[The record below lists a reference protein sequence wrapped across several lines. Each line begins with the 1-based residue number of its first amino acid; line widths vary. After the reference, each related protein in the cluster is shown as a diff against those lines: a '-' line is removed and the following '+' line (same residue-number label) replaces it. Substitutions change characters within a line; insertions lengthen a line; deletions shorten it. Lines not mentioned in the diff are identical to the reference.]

1 MLELTGKAEE
11 RPGFDDLGTPETL
24 PFSPPMIHFACT
36 CGNTLFFE
44 NTLCLKCGSTV
55 GYDLAD
61 NAMKLV
67 TKDYVQCRNGV
78 EFGVC
83 NWLVPVPGP
92 EYCTAC
98 SLNHMVP
105 DLSVPGNQES
115 WHKMEMAKRRAIFT
129 LARLGI
135 TPADLKK
142 QPDGLAFDFLTP
154 IPTLCVMTG
163 HKEGVITLNLN
174 EADDLYRERQRHH
187 LREPYRTLVGH
198 FRHEL
203 GHYYWDRFFS
213 KSGDN
218 DPLLA
223 EFRTLFGDER
233 ADYSQAL
240 SQYYANGP
248 AAAWSTTHIT
258 SYATSHPWEDW
269 AETWAQYLHI
279 VDGVETAAA
288 FGWASKSVPIPF
300 TPLLPEQ
307 VVADAPEAD
316 VSFLSTLN
324 DWARLSPALNEMAAS
339 LGHTTMYPFV
349 FTPQTARKILFIHHM
364 VKVFAKN
371 WAGKMQ
377 ASQSQTAP
385 PAAKPAQ
392 QTAVPPTNG
401 VAPAQPVKAP
411 ITGAAAA

>member
-1 MLELTGKAEE
+1 
-11 RPGFDDLGTPETL
+11 
-24 PFSPPMIHFACT
+24 MIHFTCT
-36 CGNTLFFE
+36 CSNTLFFE
-44 NTLCLKCGSTV
+44 NTLCLKCGSMV
-55 GYDLAD
+55 GYDLVN
-61 NAMKLV
+61 NAMKSL
-67 TKDYVQCRNGV
+67 TKDYAQCRNGV
-78 EFGVC
+78 DFGVC
-83 NWLVPVPGP
+83 NWLVPVAGP
-92 EYCTAC
+92 EYCRAC

-105 DLSVPGNQES
+105 DLSVPGNQDA
-115 WHKMEMAKRRAIFT
+115 WHKMETAKRRAVFT

-135 TPADLKK
+135 TPADRKA

-154 IPTLCVMTG
+154 IPALCVMTG
-163 HKEGVITLNLN
+163 HKDGVITLNIN

-187 LREPYRTLVGH
+187 LGEPYRTLVGH

-213 KSGDN
+213 KSAAD

-223 EFRTLFGDER
+223 EFRALFGDER
-233 ADYSQAL
+233 ADYAQAL
-240 SQYYANGP
+240 ALYYANGP
-248 AAAWSTTHIT
+248 TGMWTTTHIT

-307 VVADAPEAD
+307 VVADTPEAD

-324 DWARLSPALNEMAAS
+324 DWAKLSPALNEMAAS
-339 LGHTTMYPFV
+339 LGHATMYPFI

-364 VKVFAKN
+364 VKVAAKN
-371 WAGKMQ
+371 WAGQMQ
-377 ASQSQTAP
+377 SP
-385 PAAKPAQ
+385 PPKPAPQ
-392 QTAVPPTNG
+392 AAMSPPPG
-401 VAPAQPVKAP
+401 SAPASMMNTPR
-411 ITGAAAA
+411 TGAAAA